1 MWNLLLL
8 GDRVSGKGRKLGTQE
23 KEDLLRADAAPEKR
37 RVSAFC
43 RVFDSLGSSVFYL
56 SAHRES
62 ILFVDGHH
70 GSRKD
75 CGVWVKIRFFGKK
88 EGRNEF
94 IGKDQ
99 RKNGAAGFDNL

>member
-23 KEDLLRADAAPEKR
+23 KEDLLWTDAAPEKR
-37 RVSAFC
+37 RVSASSW
-43 RVFDSLGSSVFYL
+43 RVNRLGSSVFYL

-75 CGVWVKIRFFGKK
+75 CGVWVKIRFFGEKGGT
-88 EGRNEF
+88 E
-94 IGKDQ
+94 
-99 RKNGAAGFDNL
+99 

>member
-1 MWNLLLL
+1 M

-23 KEDLLRADAAPEKR
+23 KEDLLWTDAAPEKR
-37 RVSAFC
+37 RVSAFGWGFN
-43 RVFDSLGSSVFYL
+43 RLGSSVFYL

-75 CGVWVKIRFFGKK
+75 FGVWVKIRFFGEKGGT
-88 EGRNEF
+88 E
-94 IGKDQ
+94 
-99 RKNGAAGFDNL
+99 